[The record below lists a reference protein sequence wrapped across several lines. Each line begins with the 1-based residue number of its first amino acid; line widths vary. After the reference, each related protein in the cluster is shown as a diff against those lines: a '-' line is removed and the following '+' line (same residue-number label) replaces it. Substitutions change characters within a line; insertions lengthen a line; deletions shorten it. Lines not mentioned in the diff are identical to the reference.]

1 MKTAAGTSRKWPA
14 PAKLNLFLHVVGR
27 RDDGYHLLQ
36 THFQFLD
43 YCDQLSFTI
52 TDDGAI
58 RRTSD
63 MPGVA
68 AEDDLVVRAA
78 RLLQARASVAAG
90 VAIEVDKLLP
100 AGGGLGGGSSD
111 AATTLV
117 ALNEL
122 WDVGMDVAD
131 LARLGLEL
139 GADVPIFIHGHAAFA
154 EGVGECLTPLE
165 GPLGPVLVV
174 HPGCAVATA
183 AVFKDPGLTRN
194 TPAIKIHD
202 LASAPLSNDC
212 EAVTR
217 RLYPQVG
224 EVLDWMGQYCPARM
238 TGTGACVFG
247 TFDSTAQAA
256 RAVAA
261 MPQTWHWFIAERCN
275 ESPLLTR
282 LAAATGRR

>member
-1 MKTAAGTSRKWPA
+1 MNTAPPVSRKWPA

-27 RDDGYHLLQ
+27 REDGYHLLQ

-43 YCDQLSFTI
+43 YCDQLSFKI
-52 TDDGAI
+52 TEDGAI

-63 MPGVA
+63 MPGVP
-68 AEDDLVVRAA
+68 AETDLVVRAA
-78 RLLQARASVAAG
+78 RLLQARASVSAG
-90 VAIEVDKLLP
+90 VDIEVDKLLP

-122 WDVGMDVAD
+122 WGAGLDVPE

-139 GADVPIFIHGHAAFA
+139 GADVPIFVHGHAAFA
-154 EGVGECLTPLE
+154 EGVGERLTPLE
-165 GPLGPVLVV
+165 APLGPVLVV

-183 AVFKDPGLTRN
+183 AVFTDPELTRN

-202 LASAPLSNDC
+202 LASAQLSNDC
-212 EAVTR
+212 EGVTR
-217 RLYPQVG
+217 RLYPEVG

-247 TFDSTAQAA
+247 TFDSYAQAT
-256 RAVAA
+256 RAAA
-261 MPQTWHWFIAERCN
+261 KIPRPWHWFIAERSN

>member
-1 MKTAAGTSRKWPA
+1 MSSPAIASRKWPA
-14 PAKLNLFLHVVGR
+14 PAKLNLFLHVTGR
-27 RDDGYHLLQ
+27 REDGYHLLQ

-43 YCDQLSFTI
+43 YCDQLSFTLS
-52 TDDGAI
+52 TDGVI

-63 MPGVA
+63 MPGVP

-78 RLLQARASVAAG
+78 RLLQSRTAVTAG
-90 VAIEVDKLLP
+90 VDIEVDKLLP

-117 ALNEL
+117 ALNLL
-122 WDVGMDVAD
+122 WNTGLEEPE

-154 EGVGECLTPLE
+154 EGVGERLTPLE

-183 AVFKDPGLTRN
+183 AVFTDPGLTRN
-194 TPAIKIHD
+194 TPAIKIHE

-212 EAVTR
+212 EGVTR
-217 RLYPQVG
+217 RLYPEVG

-247 TFDSTAQAA
+247 TFESYAQAE
-256 RAVAA
+256 RAVAE
-261 MPQTWHWFIAERCN
+261 MPRPWHWFIAERRN

-282 LAAATGRR
+282 LAAAARRR